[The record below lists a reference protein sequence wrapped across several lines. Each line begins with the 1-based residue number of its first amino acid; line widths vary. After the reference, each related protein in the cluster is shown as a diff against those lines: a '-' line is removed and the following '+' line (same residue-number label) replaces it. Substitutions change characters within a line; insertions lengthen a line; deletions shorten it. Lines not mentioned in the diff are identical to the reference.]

1 MISSFISKIF
11 GNKSAKDIKRLAP
24 QVQKINEEYKTLE
37 SLTDQEI
44 IDRCILALVNE
55 GARIL
60 EEGVAQRSGDMDIV
74 YINGYGFP
82 IWRGGPMFYAN
93 QLGLAEVISKMSA
106 FSKLDEN
113 FWKPAPLLQKLADSS
128 GAFGEAPAPE
138 ERAELLS
145 FNKANMGGV

>member
-1 MISSFISKIF
+1 
-11 GNKSAKDIKRLAP
+11 
-24 QVQKINEEYKTLE
+24 
-37 SLTDQEI
+37 
-44 IDRCILALVNE
+44 
-55 GARIL
+55 
-60 EEGVAQRSGDMDIV
+60 MDIV

-93 QLGLAEVISKMSA
+93 QLGLAEVISKMST

-113 FWKPAPLLQKLADSS
+113 FWKPAPLLQKLADSA

-145 FNKANMGGV
+145 FDKANMGGV